1 MGGKGRLTDAKI
13 DTLQNYFG
21 IALRQNI
28 GNLDDMITGCKGSMY
43 HVSEYHDNCPKNSQ
57 TWCQFQKDK
66 LEGTNFHKSKGGLP
80 LDVRK
85 AIIPVYN
92 DLCEPA
98 NLAKCLHGKTQNSNE
113 SYNGMIWNRVPK
125 AHHVGLQTL
134 KLGVYDTIAHF
145 NMGAKASLDI
155 LKDMNVT
162 PGVYTTKLAQ
172 SINARRKRL
181 SLYRMSDAQKKRRKI
196 IRHNRK
202 KKLDQHQNVE
212 GTTYEAGAF

>member
-1 MGGKGRLTDAKI
+1 
-13 DTLQNYFG
+13 
-21 IALRQNI
+21 
-28 GNLDDMITGCKGSMY
+28 
-43 HVSEYHDNCPKNSQ
+43 
-57 TWCQFQKDK
+57 
-66 LEGTNFHKSKGGLP
+66 
-80 LDVRK
+80 
-85 AIIPVYN
+85 
-92 DLCEPA
+92 
-98 NLAKCLHGKTQNSNE
+98 
-113 SYNGMIWNRVPK
+113 MIWNRVPK
-125 AHHVGLQTL
+125 AHLVGLQTL

-172 SINARRKRL
+172 SINVRCKLL
-181 SLYRMSDAQKKRRKI
+181 SLYRMADAQKKRRKI